1 MHSYIAC
8 GELHNKSR
16 GFGHSPV
23 DIRAS
28 ARVGVSGSE
37 CG

>member
-1 MHSYIAC
+1 MDL
-8 GELHNKSR
+8 ELNNGRPS
-16 GFGHSPV
+16 GFCYSSA

-37 CG
+37 RG